1 MMLRWWALVETVEE
15 FLSHLLTI
23 AAGASLGIVVLFVV
37 GRL

>member
-1 MMLRWWALVETVEE
+1 MMLRWWAIIETIEE

-23 AAGASLGIVVLFVV
+23 MAGASLGIIFLFVV